1 MAVARSVQRHAAHGD
16 DAVRYSRGAHQPGGG
31 EDAHLVLTFTIPIM
45 TMMMIPHH
53 ATGRTPQGRISPPV
67 PVPSYYSPTSARLE
81 LTAAA
86 RAADRER
93 GAAQSD
99 DVMRRA
105 DDDTAALYADLNR
118 QVLAGAAAAEL
129 KGVGV
134 EHTNETILHA
144 LTAATPRTR
153 YIVGAKVCMCVCVCV
168 YGYCTL
174 WNGLAQPREDTR
186 ATSKPAR

>member
-1 MAVARSVQRHAAHGD
+1 
-16 DAVRYSRGAHQPGGG
+16 
-31 EDAHLVLTFTIPIM
+31 
-45 TMMMIPHH
+45 
-53 ATGRTPQGRISPPV
+53 
-67 PVPSYYSPTSARLE
+67 

-86 RAADRER
+86 AAADRER

-99 DVMRRA
+99 DVMQRA
-105 DDDTAALYADLNR
+105 DDDTAALYAELNR

-153 YIVGAKVCMCVCVCV
+153 YIVGAKVCVCAWVRGYCALWKCRSLHVCVLGSGDECGTACV
-168 YGYCTL
+168 GH
-174 WNGLAQPREDTR
+174 GRER
-186 ATSKPAR
+186 L